1 MTERKATPNRKNI
14 HAVLGSSS
22 FTTGDRHTEDYY
34 ATPPEAVKALLE
46 KETFSKNIIEPS
58 IGGGSVA
65 KVLKDAGHDVI
76 GYDIID
82 RGYPN
87 TIVQDFLTV
96 TDVFKN
102 TDIIGNPPYKD
113 ALKHVEHC
121 LDVIEPGQKV
131 AMFLKI
137 QFLEGKARRKFF
149 DKNPPRRIYVASS
162 RYACAINGDF
172 TSVKGSAVCY
182 AWYVWEK
189 GYTGLP
195 QLDWI
200 N

>member
-22 FTTGDRHTEDYY
+22 FSTGDRHTEDYY

-58 IGGGSVA
+58 VGGGSVA
-65 KVLKDAGHDVI
+65 WVLKDAGHNVI

-102 TDIIGNPPYKD
+102 TDIIGNPPK
-113 ALKHVEHC
+113 
-121 LDVIEPGQKV
+121 
-131 AMFLKI
+131 
-137 QFLEGKARRKFF
+137 
-149 DKNPPRRIYVASS
+149 RIYVASS